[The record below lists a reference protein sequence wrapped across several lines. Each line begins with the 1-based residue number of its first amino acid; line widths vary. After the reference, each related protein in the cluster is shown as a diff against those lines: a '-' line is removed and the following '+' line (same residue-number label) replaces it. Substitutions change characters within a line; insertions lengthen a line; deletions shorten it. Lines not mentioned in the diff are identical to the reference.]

1 MRDESFQ
8 MILIYSFPFSII
20 LGKISKS
27 QNDGDDVS
35 MQRDAN
41 VTKRNKKSS
50 SISLNLPAA
59 GLGNRPPSVVSSVAD
74 EGGFNE
80 PSPEIKAKLKPAYP
94 SFDGENGFDDDY
106 DVQLPAELDETITI
120 ETIVQNGSSGADK
133 NEALNYVDVGYR
145 RTSIE
150 PPPIP
155 DEIYAKSDVY
165 CPNSINNSVLDEL
178 EREEQ
183 KLLLKNKKIAQHIY
197 NSNSNSNSIDNSQAD
212 ETVVYAIIKPELPS
226 ATELMLEVEKD
237 EAIILDRED
246 KNEIEKGY
254 HSPQTILDP
263 TRITL
268 TENDDVL
275 SKPLPELPINR
286 PTKLIPDSPLDIQDV
301 EYADASDNEEENSM
315 PDAMTADEA
324 DRLLSSRYVSS
335 SFMHFLP
342 IEL

>member
-1 MRDESFQ
+1 
-8 MILIYSFPFSII
+8 
-20 LGKISKS
+20 
-27 QNDGDDVS
+27 

-94 SFDGENGFDDDY
+94 SFDGENGFDDDE
-106 DVQLPAELDETITI
+106 VQLPAELDETITV
-120 ETIVQNGSSGADK
+120 ETIVQNGSASADK
-133 NEALNYVDVGYR
+133 AEILNYVDVGYR

-155 DEIYAKSDVY
+155 DDIYVKSDVY
-165 CPNSINNSVLDEL
+165 PTNCINNSVLDEL
-178 EREEQ
+178 EQEEQ
-183 KLLLKNKKIAQHIY
+183 KLLLKNRKIAQHIY
-197 NSNSNSNSIDNSQAD
+197 NSNSNSMDNSQAD
-212 ETVVYAIIKPELPS
+212 ETVVYAIIKPEIPS
-226 ATELMLEVEKD
+226 ASELMLEVEKD

-275 SKPLPELPINR
+275 SKPLPDLPINR

-301 EYADASDNEEENSM
+301 EYADASDNEEEHSL

-324 DRLLSSRYVSS
+324 DRLLSSRYVLFILFALSFNWIMILTCVVYCYDNRFKFCNIFISS
-335 SFMHFLP
+335 TKDIKHESFC
-342 IEL
+342 